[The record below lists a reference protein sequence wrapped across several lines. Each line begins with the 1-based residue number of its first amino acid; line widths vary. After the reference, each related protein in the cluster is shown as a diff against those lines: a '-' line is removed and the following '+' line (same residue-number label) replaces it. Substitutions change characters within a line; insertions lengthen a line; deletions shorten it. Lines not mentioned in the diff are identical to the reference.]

1 MSEDVMADEQSH
13 YEVSL
18 TAGQAFLAFVLL
30 LLSLAASFAFGL
42 MIGRGSGG
50 DEKLLARKDAAIV
63 TESPKK
69 EIAETAVRDDDFKP
83 AVDEIETPAV
93 INEDVKAVPERPQVV
108 PAAPSQ
114 RLKPAA
120 ITPATPPVPYYAQ
133 LFSTADQK
141 TAENLAAKLIDGGFS
156 SAYVER
162 GTTPKGPVF
171 RVRVPFSSEPAA
183 RAAEPR
189 LRTFSKD
196 VWITK
201 AQG

>member
-1 MSEDVMADEQSH
+1 MADEQSH

-42 MIGRGSGG
+42 LIGRGNGG
-50 DEKLLARKDAAIV
+50 EDKLVARKDAAIV
-63 TESPKK
+63 TEAPKK

-83 AVDEIETPAV
+83 AADEIETPAV
-93 INEDVKAVPERPQVV
+93 INEEAKAVPERPQVAA
-108 PAAPSQ
+108 AAPSEKP
-114 RLKPAA
+114 KPAA
-120 ITPATPPVPYYAQ
+120 VAPATAAVPHYAQ

-141 TAENLAAKLIDGGFS
+141 TAESLAAKLIDGGFT

-183 RAAEPR
+183 RAAEPK

-201 AQG
+201 SQV